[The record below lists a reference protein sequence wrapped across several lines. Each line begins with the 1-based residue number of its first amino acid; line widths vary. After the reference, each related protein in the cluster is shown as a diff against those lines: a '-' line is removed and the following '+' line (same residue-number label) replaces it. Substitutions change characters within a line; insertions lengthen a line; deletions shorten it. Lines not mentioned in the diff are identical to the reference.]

1 MGYRSKLAKPVIVPL
16 LVVANLFALIYMG
29 AVQGDEHW
37 LTIRWG
43 FTPGLLTHTLLNG
56 PVGEFGHNLLT
67 LVTYQFMH
75 GGVDHFLSNML
86 FLILFG
92 SVVEMAVGNIRF
104 LAWYLV
110 FGIGA
115 ALGHYVFNLTGD
127 IPMIGASG
135 AIAGL
140 MAAFVALLITG
151 RFRFHPIML
160 LGALFAIMSVL
171 GEFASVL
178 ARPENGMNDHV
189 AHLAHIGGFVVGFP
203 VALVYG
209 LKGLVRDLRARA
221 RARADEN
228 RRLEQLMLPPDNP
241 TTRDNAGDRSWP
253 PSLKN
258 PPDGGDAGDDKRIV

>member
-56 PVGEFGHNLLT
+56 PIGEFGHNLLT
-67 LVTYQFMH
+67 LITYQFMH

-127 IPMIGASG
+127 IPLIGASG
-135 AIAGL
+135 AISGI
-140 MAAFVALLITG
+140 MAAFVALLVTG

-160 LGALFAIMSVL
+160 LGALFVIMSVL

-178 ARPENGMNDHV
+178 APLENETHDHV

-209 LKGLVRDLRARA
+209 LKGLVT
-221 RARADEN
+221 
-228 RRLEQLMLPPDNP
+228 PDNP
-241 TTRDNAGDRSWP
+241 TTRDNAGDQSWP

-258 PPDGGDAGDDKRIV
+258 PPEGGDEGNDKRIM